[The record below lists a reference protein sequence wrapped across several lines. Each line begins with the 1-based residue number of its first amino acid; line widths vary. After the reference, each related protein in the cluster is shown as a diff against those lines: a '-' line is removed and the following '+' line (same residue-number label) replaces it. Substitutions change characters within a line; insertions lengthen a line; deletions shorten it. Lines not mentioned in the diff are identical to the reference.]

1 MRSRQFGALAAAAA
15 PRQLQHIDGR
25 TSTTQGGV
33 DTQCEN
39 SPGAAG
45 EDRPTSM
52 RDCTAH
58 HDQVVLDASET
69 RRRGVVT
76 ARKTDDDENADRGN
90 SDQMAISVRRMQA
103 SRFSYPE
110 NCRPDAALMAG
121 SEPTTLDFTAGYTNE
136 VDCTWQLTCPAGEVL
151 LFRVTSLGVR
161 AMDSL
166 SVFDGEDM
174 NAPAI
179 AIHIHEVENEFIAA
193 TGSIMV
199 RLSKFYFSAVS
210 YDPHGFVGSYR
221 CAPEQTFVWGCT
233 NPASS
238 NFDPASTAD
247 DGSCTCS
254 VDLLSTFVL
263 NPSSRALW
271 EGIGWTQG
279 SDPCNDHWGGVACS
293 RDAKV
298 KHIFLGETNHP
309 QPYCDADEEALRM
322 KGFKVNP
329 VCYARE
335 SVRPTAAVS
344 HQLHYTLG
352 ESLGDLE
359 DLETL
364 ALSNTGLSG
373 TLPSSVGRL
382 AKLRYLDLPGSYGT
396 GAGYFRSLSGTMP
409 PSIGQLSL
417 ALWNNWGEH
426 SLSGTFPPSFWDNDQ
441 MQYLCNWANPPLS
454 GTLPADIGQTMPN
467 LFYFNWHGRDATRG
481 KVCGGDYCRGSLS
494 GTFPH
499 SWLEMKDF
507 TAWYS
512 THTLLSGTL
521 PSRMGEM
528 DSLWTWDM
536 GSTPFISGTL
546 PQSFGN
552 LKTLASTQRTD
563 TAYTYWVNP
572 TQNSINLQGSGIS
585 GTVPPSLGNLSGILS
600 LAMSGPMSG
609 TLPDTF
615 DLTYCRGFY
624 INGWHRLSG
633 SLPDSIG
640 SLGGQSSMGVAH
652 PTVDFFMEDTL
663 LTGALPETI
672 CNTNVNSLHLKN
684 SRFSGWAS
692 ALDECESLTTI
703 DAQNNSF
710 VDVPTSLPEQL
721 KKLVM
726 DGNPIITTPGELGA
740 MLALVPNL
748 HEVDLLFT
756 MVMPWMVYGDVCDPV
771 IVASG
776 NNWNPLGCRGTR
788 LYNREQCK
796 VAAKCELKI
805 HLFNGDDEPLAVGRI
820 VGNLTLGLDS
830 RREPLYDNLD
840 GSLTVTVPAS
850 WIPVTGRY
858 ELKFYHGNTQFGVHM
873 LMNGASWIPIDKVKE
888 NPAYVSGDLTA
899 LDVAPRECPAGSH
912 TTADAE
918 TGSYCV
924 CKPDFEPDIRSNNT
938 ESLTCHRTCPHGSVV
953 SGDGSGCSCIN
964 GFSWE
969 FDDSADADADGN
981 CARCDRSSVCPGGEG
996 PAATQQSCLAGQQPD
1011 AEQMTCEACPLGKM
1025 SSAGQV
1031 CQACEND
1038 QEPTEGLT
1046 GCVCQFGFYNRSQL
1060 GDVVCG
1066 TRRAESVLD
1075 EGPQCAACR
1084 GDCLFCDGIVTAI
1097 KPGYAT
1103 FKSSEDTTD
1112 DKQVTRVFHCPDDV
1126 EDGEYDA
1133 ESTCSGDDRHRSA
1146 HFDTGGCMEG
1156 HEGALCHVCSDTF
1169 ARKARSGHC
1178 TKCSEISGSSSSVW
1192 VYIALIALAVGLWHQ
1207 QQNRTGPINVSE
1219 SPLSMSLSSTDD
1231 TQRVGRMATAARCSF
1246 QPLRILITFAQVT
1259 AQLGDVLH
1267 VQYPPN
1273 VAALLAFMR
1282 RFVVNA
1288 LSLLFNAEC
1297 AGLGGF
1303 HRQWILRV
1311 LVLPL
1316 TLGALVLGR
1325 YAFQRKRGK
1334 SVALENAKAAA
1345 FYAIFLLY
1353 PTICNSSFGAFN
1365 CMDMSTLQ
1373 DGTEGVLVL
1382 DYAVDCDSH
1391 THVMFKLM
1399 SSAVI
1404 AIFGLGV
1411 PLMCLITV
1419 ITLRQSA
1426 SPGFDAAVQR
1436 IATQFD
1442 VTDDDAAHLVREVTM
1457 DQRYKL
1463 LTSAFLPG
1471 CFYWEAFDML
1481 RKFTLVGVVSVLG
1494 SGSAGQIAVGSMLA
1508 FAFSTWQVKAWPYKQ
1523 SADNYLRTAT
1533 EIEVFLL
1540 TMVAFV
1546 FISND
1551 YVENKEEYDSTLDLF
1566 LMVSFVVL
1574 VPLAFIA
1581 TIVSKVKTTEHDER
1595 EARTAAADGTVSGD
1609 LHRAFRAYTM
1619 GITSEADRS
1628 ELRRF
1633 IGGWNIQR
1641 SNAAFLSH
1649 GKTQAGSEARLVKLE
1664 CVRLLGV
1671 ANAQI
1676 FLDSDNLTDLRT
1688 LMTNVA
1694 ESDVLILF
1702 NTKDVLS
1709 RPWVLVELH
1718 TAIEKQVPIVVLDI
1732 QNSYQS
1738 DRTAMLAALDDLP
1751 AYLQRNNPRA
1761 VDALTAVNL
1770 DPEPLGALLRDKLGR
1785 QEHLK
1790 FNPHSSASLIEA
1802 EVKALCNEI
1811 AAVACPD
1818 NARILAATV
1827 RGQRSVSWPV
1837 TGRKC
1842 ATLIIFDETEA
1853 EAEAQAL
1860 WLQRSLARTTELGDD
1875 RFVTC
1880 ADVTAQN
1887 VVEADTVVLV
1897 QTKRVL
1903 QQSKS
1908 LLLLDAALR
1917 GHVPVL
1923 PVKLLTTDDAVNYS
1937 FGDAQAMLQNLQTH
1951 LEPAVLDAL
1960 AVTELDAATVGH
1972 SLAELLPNVISR
1984 QLDIDGN
1991 VADAQLDDIL
2001 TSLVEFALK
2010 RTDPS
2015 DSTANPLCSAATET
2029 FAF

>member
-1 MRSRQFGALAAAAA
+1 MGVRSRGADARGRGRCDHGGEAAVGLRVPTRGAGGAAAALRGGGLRVHGA
-15 PRQLQHIDGR
+15 PAAKSSASAAASAAGNLRWRVNAVHHRPCWSTYPANADCQWSIRCGSGMAAAIQFSVADFNTDPGDFVSVWDGIPDADPTAAGKNEASR
-25 TSTTQGGV
+25 ITQWSGTGLPPNTAGFGSPLGIRGQMWVTFTPGGNTPPQGGGFKAEAWCEPAINLGCTNQYAVNYNSVATV
-33 DTQCEN
+33 DE
-39 SPGAAG
+39 
-45 EDRPTSM
+45 
-52 RDCTAH
+52 
-58 HDQVVLDASET
+58 L
-69 RRRGVVT
+69 
-76 ARKTDDDENADRGN
+76 
-90 SDQMAISVRRMQA
+90 
-103 SRFSYPE
+103 
-110 NCRPDAALMAG
+110 
-121 SEPTTLDFTAGYTNE
+121 
-136 VDCTWQLTCPAGEVL
+136 
-151 LFRVTSLGVR
+151 
-161 AMDSL
+161 L
-166 SVFDGEDM
+166 SVDSCM
-174 NAPAI
+174 MC
-179 AIHIHEVENEFIAA
+179 AA
-193 TGSIMV
+193 TGSVLTGTGERQVLDFMHGYYAVPCAWEIQCGENKAV
-199 RLSKFYFSAVS
+199 ALNFTALDLLTTNTRDEAALAALLSQYHFASLEEAHARGFPFSAPVVIVS
-210 YDPHGFVGSYR
+210 DTIQLYDGAPNDASVRATALPYLEDYLAPFTALPDPEDYRANHHTEAIFTRTGQMMVVFSPLHETWNHGFRAEYWCVPAVMIGCMDHGS
-221 CAPEQTFVWGCT
+221 P
-233 NPASS
+233 
-238 NFDPASTAD
+238 NFLPSATVD
-247 DGSCTCS
+247 DGTCVS
-254 VDLLSTFVL
+254 GEAAALFSAFQFDLSSQPPGTWDGRYALTSWEGVSLGPYTNLSRVDLAEKSDLHFTLDESISDLASLSHLDLSNTGLHGTIPDSLSTL
-263 NPSSRALW
+263 EHLTSL
-271 EGIGWTQG
+271 
-279 SDPCNDHWGGVACS
+279 D
-293 RDAKV
+293 
-298 KHIFLGETNHP
+298 
-309 QPYCDADEEALRM
+309 LRNTEIR
-322 KGFKVNP
+322 GTLP
-329 VCYARE
+329 DWLTSAPLLA
-335 SVRPTAAVS
+335 S
-344 HQLHYTLG
+344 LH
-352 ESLGDLE
+352 
-359 DLETL
+359 
-364 ALSNTGLSG
+364 LSNTGLSG
-373 TLPSSVGRL
+373 TLPPDLCTRVDRATNLQPDNWIHHATDGLGVPETDGSGALIDLHSMQLQGNIPDFSGCINLVSLRL
-382 AKLRYLDLPGSYGT
+382 NNNSFTGLP
-396 GAGYFRSLSGTMP
+396 ASLP
-409 PSIGQLSL
+409 PSIS
-417 ALWNNWGEH
+417 H
-426 SLSGTFPPSFWDNDQ
+426 V
-441 MQYLCNWANPPLS
+441 YL
-454 GTLPADIGQTMPN
+454 
-467 LFYFNWHGRDATRG
+467 
-481 KVCGGDYCRGSLS
+481 GD
-494 GTFPH
+494 
-499 SWLEMKDF
+499 
-507 TAWYS
+507 
-512 THTLLSGTL
+512 
-521 PSRMGEM
+521 
-528 DSLWTWDM
+528 
-536 GSTPFISGTL
+536 
-546 PQSFGN
+546 
-552 LKTLASTQRTD
+552 
-563 TAYTYWVNP
+563 
-572 TQNSINLQGSGIS
+572 
-585 GTVPPSLGNLSGILS
+585 
-600 LAMSGPMSG
+600 
-609 TLPDTF
+609 
-615 DLTYCRGFY
+615 
-624 INGWHRLSG
+624 
-633 SLPDSIG
+633 
-640 SLGGQSSMGVAH
+640 
-652 PTVDFFMEDTL
+652 
-663 LTGALPETI
+663 
-672 CNTNVNSLHLKN
+672 
-684 SRFSGWAS
+684 
-692 ALDECESLTTI
+692 
-703 DAQNNSF
+703 
-710 VDVPTSLPEQL
+710 
-721 KKLVM
+721 
-726 DGNPIITTPGELGA
+726 
-740 MLALVPNL
+740 
-748 HEVDLLFT
+748 
-756 MVMPWMVYGDVCDPV
+756 
-771 IVASG
+771 
-776 NNWNPLGCRGTR
+776 NPLGATPTELSNLTADLPLLNTMSVSLVNVPIILEDTSMTYISADRSLCNMFGVFGEQSGCKGTR
-788 LYNREQCK
+788 
-796 VAAKCELKI
+796 VAKPTDC
-805 HLFNGDDEPLAVGRI
+805 AVGRECSWLLQLYDADDLPAAT
-820 VGNLTLGLDS
+820 GSLAFNLTIGYGCIPASCVTPASCVIPASGVIPASCDCVVPAS
-830 RREPLYDNLD
+830 SCTRCAAMVDNED
-840 GSLTVTVPAS
+840 GTFTATVPAD
-850 WIPVTGRY
+850 WIQEKGDHFFRFFHGEAEFQPNRDNNDPYATTGSDYDDLRAVN
-858 ELKFYHGNTQFGVHM
+858 F
-873 LMNGASWIPIDKVKE
+873 API
-888 NPAYVSGDLTA
+888 
-899 LDVAPRECPAGSH
+899 ECPAGSH
-912 TTADAE
+912 T
-918 TGSYCV
+918 
-924 CKPDFEPDIRSNNT
+924 EPDDA
-938 ESLTCHRTCPHGSVV
+938 GSKCICERGFV
-953 SGDGSGCSCIN
+953 SDGDGSTSCRRDCRQRGTQQGDDGECVCAE
-964 GFSWE
+964 GFVPGTTE
-969 FDDSADADADGN
+969 GTCD
-981 CARCDRSSVCPGGEG
+981 RCDSWVLCPGGDA
-996 PAATQQSCLAGQQPD
+996 PQALCPAGQVANSRQLCENCPSGKAGGRAAHCRTCTGNEVPNPERSACEACKPGQEPHLAKQPD
-1011 AEQMTCEACPLGKM
+1011 AEQMICEACPLGKM